1 MLEPREGN
9 GPLHAGLCFNVGP
22 GAHGARAPHS
32 RRALSQPAVA
42 CRRNR
47 RVLRPVVAPPSGA
60 RHVLPS
66 STRAFQ
72 PWGYFQPPFILPGR
86 RQNLPEGEPSA
97 LCRFRYTR
105 ARGRGQQLGA
115 LQGQP
120 PRWGPHGGTFAIR
133 AAKREAAGAGAPA
146 PPPRLTRPPEREGG
160 AQPPPR
166 WRITPLYAK
175 RKPQCGACGR
185 QVGRLLVSVGFQPG
199 VMFYVGAGPPRVRAP
214 SSRAPV
220 STTAQGAQL
229 GGCRVRRRCR
239 VFGDRGARRP
249 RDVAQAERGG

>member
-1 MLEPREGN
+1 M
-9 GPLHAGLCFNVGP
+9 P
-22 GAHGARAPHS
+22 GFVLTWAPVPTGRAPHTRVAPCRSQLS
-32 RRALSQPAVA
+32 RAEDIGGL
-42 CRRNR
+42 
-47 RVLRPVVAPPSGA
+47 LRPVVAPPSGA

-72 PWGYFQPPFILPGR
+72 PWGHFQPPFILPGR

-120 PRWGPHGGTFAIR
+120 PAGGPMEAPLQSARPKERPPGRERQLRRHG
-133 AAKREAAGAGAPA
+133 P
-146 PPPRLTRPPEREGG
+146 RPPERGG
-160 AQPPPR
+160 GTAAATLEDYAPVRKAQAPVWGLR
-166 WRITPLYAK
+166 SS
-175 RKPQCGACGR
+175 GR
-185 QVGRLLVSVGFQPG
+185 APSRQRGLPAG

-220 STTAQGAQL
+220 STTAQKAQL
-229 GGCRVRRRCR
+229 IGCRVRRGCR
-239 VFGDRGARRP
+239 VFGDHGARRP
-249 RDVAQAERGG
+249 RDVAQAESGG

>member
-72 PWGYFQPPFILPGR
+72 PWGHFQPPFILPGR

-105 ARGRGQQLGA
+105 AQGQGQQLGA

-120 PRWGPHGGTFAIR
+120 PAGGPM
-133 AAKREAAGAGAPA
+133 EAPLQSARPKE
-146 PPPRLTRPPEREGG
+146 RPPGRERQLRRHGHAPTREGG
-160 AQPPPR
+160 GHSRRHAGGLRPCTQSASP
-166 WRITPLYAK
+166 
-175 RKPQCGACGR
+175 
-185 QVGRLLVSVGFQPG
+185 SVGLA
-199 VMFYVGAGPPRVRAP
+199 VVRSGAF
-214 SSRAPV
+214 SSAWA
-220 STTAQGAQL
+220 SSQG
-229 GGCRVRRRCR
+229 
-239 VFGDRGARRP
+239 
-249 RDVAQAERGG
+249 

>member
-72 PWGYFQPPFILPGR
+72 PWGHFQPPFILPGR

-120 PRWGPHGGTFAIR
+120 PAGGPMEAPLQSVR
-133 AAKREAAGAGAPA
+133 PKR
-146 PPPRLTRPPEREGG
+146 RPPGRERQLRRHGHAPTRERGG

-175 RKPQCGACGR
+175 RKPRCGACGR
-185 QVGRLLVSVGFQPG
+185 QVGRLLVSVGFQQG
-199 VMFYVGAGPPRVRAP
+199 WCFYVG
-214 SSRAPV
+214 
-220 STTAQGAQL
+220 L
-229 GGCRVRRRCR
+229 GSAT
-239 VFGDRGARRP
+239 GARPVLARTSLDHRAGSAAHWLSSP
-249 RDVAQAERGG
+249 

>member
-1 MLEPREGN
+1 M
-9 GPLHAGLCFNVGP
+9 P
-22 GAHGARAPHS
+22 GFVFTWAPAAHGARAPHS

-72 PWGYFQPPFILPGR
+72 PWGHFQPPFILPGR

-115 LQGQP
+115 LQGEP
-120 PRWGPHGGTFAIR
+120 PAGGPMEAPLQSARPKERPPGRERQLRRHGHAPTRERGGGT
-133 AAKREAAGAGAPA
+133 AAATLEDYAPVRKAQA
-146 PPPRLTRPPEREGG
+146 PVWGLRSSG
-160 AQPPPR
+160 
-166 WRITPLYAK
+166 
-175 RKPQCGACGR
+175 
-185 QVGRLLVSVGFQPG
+185 
-199 VMFYVGAGPPRVRAP
+199 RAP
-214 SSRAPV
+214 SRQRGLPARGDV
-220 STTAQGAQL
+220 L
-229 GGCRVRRRCR
+229 RGGWSAT
-239 VFGDRGARRP
+239 GARPFLARTCLDHRAGSAARWLSSP
-249 RDVAQAERGG
+249 